1 VEEDSLPIK
10 QSVYDEWA
18 DSEMRNMFNEVVQA
32 HNEKFNP
39 SGQPWKPK
47 RQVENSRESAETR
60 AVALKSAEVSKE
72 ELVRDGASEVAGADP
87 FYSIIV
93 PKGGDAMYLYGVSD
107 GVVSDE
113 IPFCG
118 MGTGEYEVGAE
129 AEKAKN
135 SGQP

>member
-1 VEEDSLPIK
+1 VEDDSLPIK

-72 ELVRDGASEVAGADP
+72 ELVRDGASEVAGAARRRGCAGSP
-87 FYSIIV
+87 R
-93 PKGGDAMYLYGVSD
+93 
-107 GVVSDE
+107 
-113 IPFCG
+113 
-118 MGTGEYEVGAE
+118 
-129 AEKAKN
+129 
-135 SGQP
+135 